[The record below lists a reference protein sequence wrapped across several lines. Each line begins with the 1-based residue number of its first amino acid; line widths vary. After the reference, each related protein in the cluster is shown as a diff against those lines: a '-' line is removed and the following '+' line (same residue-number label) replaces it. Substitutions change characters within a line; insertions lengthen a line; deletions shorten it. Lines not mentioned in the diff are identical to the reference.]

1 MDAEPVIAGAPENQ
15 RGRVGRTRDTSS
27 VACRMTTTVRD
38 LRRARRIRRLG
49 ELEWFE
55 IAYRVYLAAIFG
67 GAAVLWL
74 SDLVSDDAVTR
85 SQMVD
90 VTNHG
95 PAFIG
100 LFAAAAIALGFR
112 SGSDGGPV
120 SLEAGD
126 VRYLMMAPVPRR
138 SVLLRPVVQRCRSMA
153 FAGLLVGGLAG
164 QLASKRLPGST
175 AAWVASGACAGALI
189 GLAFVATATIVHA
202 LGIPRWIATA
212 VGALIV
218 AVQIGASAWEWPG
231 PGDGIGSVAMWGM
244 RTHPVD
250 LVAVAAVIAATAA
263 ALWLADR
270 LRLEPLTRR
279 ADLVSQ
285 LRFAVTMQDLRTV
298 VLLRRQLRGERPR
311 TNPWIRLGRSGST
324 SATRAVWQ
332 RDVRGLARYPASR
345 LLRMATLAVI
355 AGLCTEFVLEGTT
368 PLLLGMG
375 ISLYLLGLDA
385 IEPMSQEIDHP
396 DFSDG
401 TPNQRGWLLL
411 RHFAA
416 PAIGLAPFAVVGA
429 AAIAVVEPDHAL
441 AALGLAIPVTWAGAA
456 GSIVSV
462 VRDAPNVV
470 QPSASAAAVPPEFA
484 GFTSS
489 LRFLIPIV
497 VSSIASLT
505 ALAMREDP
513 TAGTALRMAVLD
525 ALVVATTGLWVV
537 KRDEWAK
544 AWRKFLEAGRKA

>member
-1 MDAEPVIAGAPENQ
+1 M
-15 RGRVGRTRDTSS
+15 
-27 VACRMTTTVRD
+27 
-38 LRRARRIRRLG
+38 
-49 ELEWFE
+49 
-55 IAYRVYLAAIFG
+55 YLAALVG

-74 SDLVSDDAVTR
+74 SDLVSDDIVTP
-85 SQMVD
+85 SQLAD
-90 VTNHG
+90 VTDRG

-126 VRYLMMAPVPRR
+126 VRFLMMAPVPRR
-138 SVLLRPVVQRCRSMA
+138 AVLLRPVVQRCRSMA
-153 FAGLLVGGLAG
+153 FAGVLVGGIAG
-164 QLASKRLPGST
+164 QLASKRLPGS
-175 AAWVASGACAGALI
+175 AVAWATSGACAGAVI
-189 GLAFVATATIVHA
+189 GLAFVATATIGHA
-202 LGIPRWIATA
+202 LGVPRWIATA
-212 VGALIV
+212 VGALV
-218 AVQIGASAWEWPG
+218 VVVQIGAAAWEWPG
-231 PGDGIGSVAMWGM
+231 PGDGIGSFAMWGL

-250 LVAVAAVIAATAA
+250 LVAVAAVVVATGA

-311 TNPWIRLGRSGST
+311 TQPWVRLGRSGSS

-332 RDVRGLARYPASR
+332 RDVRGLARYPGSR
-345 LLRMATLAVI
+345 LLRMAVLAAV

-368 PLLLGMG
+368 PLLIG
-375 ISLYLLGLDA
+375 IGIALYLLGLDA

-396 DFSDG
+396 DFADG
-401 TPNQRGWLLL
+401 MPNQRGWLLA

-416 PAIGLAPFAVVGA
+416 PAIALVPFAVVGA
-429 AAIAVVEPDHAL
+429 AAIAVIEPAHAL
-441 AALGLAIPVTWAGAA
+441 AALALALPVTWAGAA

-462 VRDAPNVV
+462 VRDAPNPVA
-470 QPSASAAAVPPEFA
+470 PSASAAAVPPEFA

-489 LRFLIPIV
+489 LRFLVPIV

-513 TAGTALRMAVLD
+513 TAGTAVRMAVLD
-525 ALVVATTGLWVV
+525 VLVLAALGVWVLR
-537 KRDEWAK
+537 RDEWSK
-544 AWRKFLEAGRKA
+544 AWRKLLEGGRKA